1 MNEIVFLNS
10 MKISEKPY
18 TTSLVISKYAGVEHH
33 SVTRLIRRYKEDLN
47 EFGIYGFEVH
57 KTNGRGRPKKIYHLN
72 EQQATLIITYLDNTP
87 AVRKFKKEL
96 VRQFYAMKEELM
108 LRQLNRQQG
117 KEIHSSLTEA
127 IKNSGISEKYYFHY
141 MNLAYKTT
149 LGSNAKKLREER
161 GANKKTSPL
170 DYLTSE
176 ELQSVAKREQEIA
189 VLIGLGLDYEHIKAI
204 LTSQG
209 VIYQTTI
216 KTPQNAN

>member
-1 MNEIVFLNS
+1 MNEIVFLKS

-18 TTSLVISKYAGVEHH
+18 TTSLVISKYAGIEHRAIRQMINNYKDRLKKMGK
-33 SVTRLIRRYKEDLN
+33 VTFEMHPMPSGQKIKNYKLN
-47 EFGIYGFEVH
+47 EM
-57 KTNGRGRPKKIYHLN
+57 
-72 EQQATLIITYLDNTP
+72 QATFLITLLKNTER
-87 AVRKFKKEL
+87 VVDFKERLTK
-96 VRQFYAMKEELM
+96 QFYAMKEELM

-117 KEIHSSLTEA
+117 KENHSCLTEA

-149 LGSNAKKLREER
+149 LGSSAKKLREER
-161 GANKKTSPL
+161 GANKKSSPL
-170 DYLTSE
+170 DYLTSK

-189 VLIGLGLDYEHIKAI
+189 VLIGLGLGYERIKAI